1 MPPAA
6 DRPVCSQVG
15 SDGLTDGSASD
26 EEQGDDDSE
35 DQAEQSHGEVVQ
47 TLDAL
52 GVSVMS
58 HVVRGG
64 HEGRHKREDQGNA
77 ELTKQSERN
86 GKADCRV
93 GLEARSDSENGCHDA
108 ADDGVRRLSA
118 SDRHVADRHEL
129 IGTTHEKTGV
139 EVAKDKTDDGAGDDG
154 LIERLEEVEL
164 VDCRDERDDEDQSDL
179 DDRVFHLAPPFKM
192 YVRTLDITY
201 RTSGFQS

>member
-1 MPPAA
+1 MRKKPHISRFIITLSRTAKPTEAHHAA
-6 DRPVCSQVG
+6 CSGQTGLQPSRDGG

-64 HEGRHKREDQGNA
+64 HERRHKREDQGNA

-154 LIERLEEVEL
+154 LIETRG
-164 VDCRDERDDEDQSDL
+164 S
-179 DDRVFHLAPPFKM
+179 
-192 YVRTLDITY
+192 
-201 RTSGFQS
+201 

>member
-1 MPPAA
+1 
-6 DRPVCSQVG
+6 
-15 SDGLTDGSASD
+15 
-26 EEQGDDDSE
+26 
-35 DQAEQSHGEVVQ
+35 
-47 TLDAL
+47 
-52 GVSVMS
+52 MS

-93 GLEARSDSENGCHDA
+93 GLEARGDSENGCHDA

>member
-1 MPPAA
+1 MKAGWSILAA
-6 DRPVCSQVG
+6 ALMAALAAGCAAPNTSGVTVGVETDAEGNLQQVLQV
-15 SDGLTDGSASD
+15 D
-26 EEQGDDDSE
+26 
-35 DQAEQSHGEVVQ
+35 
-47 TLDAL
+47 
-52 GVSVMS
+52 
-58 HVVRGG
+58 
-64 HEGRHKREDQGNA
+64 NA
-77 ELTKQSERN
+77 KLAKQSERN
-86 GKADCRV
+86 GEADCRV
-93 GLEARSDSENGCHDA
+93 GLEARGDSENGCHDA

-192 YVRTLDITY
+192 NVRTLDFTY
-201 RTSGFQS
+201 RMSGFHS